1 MTKKI
6 GIRELA
12 RNIKILDEYD
22 LIEIEDKKSKK
33 SKGIFVSNKYAE
45 EIKKLIEEKE
55 KKEKE
60 AKLDRILQFAGILE
74 GEIPDVSHQEL
85 KAMKREKYEE

>member
-6 GIRELA
+6 GVRELA

-33 SKGIFVSNKYAE
+33 SKGIFVSNKYAD

-60 AKLDRILQFAGILE
+60 RKLNRILQFAGILE
-74 GEIPDVSHQEL
+74 GEIPDVPYSQL
-85 KAMKREKYEE
+85 RAMKREKYEE